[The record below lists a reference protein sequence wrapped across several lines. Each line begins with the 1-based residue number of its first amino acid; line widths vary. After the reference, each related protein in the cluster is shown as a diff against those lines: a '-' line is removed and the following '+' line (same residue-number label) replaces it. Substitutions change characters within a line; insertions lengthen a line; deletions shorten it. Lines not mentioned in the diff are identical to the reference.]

1 MTFLNRMSLT
11 NRLSVITGGIL
22 LILTLTIVG
31 LVGVI
36 KKKDLNAQARQEV
49 ADGIS
54 YFSNRLADRFDVLEK
69 APGRDNNGATLI
81 REPGALLIP
90 PEFMDEISQ
99 ISHSSVTYFDL
110 NATTGE
116 FVRTMTSVKGPDGS
130 RSVGTILDPSGPVKP
145 ELLAG
150 RSYVGDVDI
159 LGKRYH
165 AVYAPVFD
173 ANGRVV
179 GAVYAGASVSNELIA
194 LANFLAILALPA
206 LFVIG
211 LGMVLLRTMVARSL
225 QPLVNLVDILR
236 RLEKRDYDS
245 EIALP
250 DTQDEIAALTRACIS
265 LRDDLKEGAQKAAL
279 VAQQQQERDRERGQ
293 LGRVVSE
300 LRGGLARLAE
310 GDLTTQIPSPADN
323 PFPMDYE
330 PLRESYNAVIDR
342 FGEIIEQVLSIAAT
356 VRKNVDEMTG
366 ASRDLSSRAET
377 QAATLEES
385 AAALTELTQ
394 SVSATAQLATRAQEA
409 SFGNRTGAERG
420 AEIVRDAVEAMQGI
434 ERGSEQITR
443 IIGVIEDIAF
453 QTNLLA
459 LNAGV
464 EAARAGDAGRGFA
477 VVASEVRLLAQ
488 RASESA
494 REIKGLI
501 SDSTQRVGEG
511 SALVRKTGDS
521 LSEILVR
528 ANDAASLVADIAMAA
543 ADQAR
548 GLSEVNTGV
557 NQLDAVTQQNSAM
570 AEETSGLAKS
580 LLARSEDLLQVLSG
594 LRTRQGQ
601 DLSRNRPALAERAD
615 PDVTANVVDW
625 APAAAAAIMGPRA
638 NRTPPSA
645 WAEF

>member
-1 MTFLNRMSLT
+1 LTFLNRMSLT
-11 NRLSVITGGIL
+11 NRLSTITGGIL
-22 LILTLTIVG
+22 VGVTLIIGG
-31 LVGVI
+31 LVGII
-36 KKKDLNAQARQEV
+36 KNNELNSRAQREVVDAMSYLSDRLVDSFDALQASAAR
-49 ADGIS
+49 DS
-54 YFSNRLADRFDVLEK
+54 RTK
-69 APGRDNNGATLI
+69 TLI
-81 REPGALLIP
+81 RQPGTLLIP
-90 PEFMDEISQ
+90 PDFMDEISQ
-99 ISHSSVTYFDL
+99 ISKSSVTYFEM

-116 FVRTMTSVKGPDGS
+116 FVRTMTSVRGPDGS
-130 RSVGTILDPSGPVKP
+130 RAIGTILDPAGPAKP

-150 RSYVGDVDI
+150 RSYEGVADI
-159 LGKRYH
+159 LGRKHHTIYT
-165 AVYAPVFD
+165 PVFD

-179 GAVYAGASVSNELIA
+179 GAVYAGVAVYNIMMA
-194 LANFLAILALPA
+194 LLNFLAMLALPA
-206 LFVIG
+206 FLVIG
-211 LGMVLLRTMVARSL
+211 LGMVLLRAMVARSL

-236 RLEKRDYDS
+236 RLEKRDYDGA
-245 EIALP
+245 IPLP

-265 LRDDLKEGAQKAAL
+265 LRDDLKEGAQKATQ
-279 VAQQQQERDRERGQ
+279 VAQQQQERDKERGQ
-293 LGRVVSE
+293 LGRVVAE

-310 GDLTTQIPSPADN
+310 GDLTTQIPSPGDN

-342 FGEIIEQVLSIAAT
+342 FGEVIEQVLSIAAT
-356 VRKNVDEMTG
+356 VRKNVDEMTS

-394 SVSATAQLATRAQEA
+394 SVSATAQLAARAQEA
-409 SFGNRTGAERG
+409 SFGNRTGAAQG

-580 LLARSEDLLQVLSG
+580 LLAQSEDLLQVLSG

-601 DLSRNRPALAERAD
+601 DLSLNRLAHAEKAA
-615 PDVTANVVDW
+615 PDVTAKVVDW